1 MQRERQR
8 GPTRPRGRQQSAE
21 GRSSAALALAE
32 LESRFA
38 RFRRTQPRGARVPE
52 ELRAAVVAAVG
63 QGVRPGELQRA
74 CGVTWSQVVAWQAR
88 RAGDQGTSGSAGPT
102 KVRVFSVV
110 DEPRED
116 RPEPPESMGE
126 RGLEL
131 RLGSWTVS
139 VRLAG
144 PGPLGRS

>member
-8 GPTRPRGRQQSAE
+8 GRKGSRGRRRSAE
-21 GRSSAALALAE
+21 GRSSASALAE

-38 RFRRTQPRGARVPE
+38 RFRREQPRGARVPE

-74 CGVTWSQVVAWQAR
+74 CGVTWSQVMTWQAR
-88 RAGDQGTSGSAGPT
+88 RAGDQGASGSAGPA

-110 DEPRED
+110 DEPRVD
-116 RPEPPESMGE
+116 PPQPSESTG
-126 RGLEL
+126 RGALEL
-131 RLGSWTVS
+131 RLGPWTVS

-144 PGPLGRS
+144 PGPQGRS

>member
-8 GPTRPRGRQQSAE
+8 GRKGSGGRRRSAE
-21 GRSSAALALAE
+21 GRWSGLAE
-32 LESRFA
+32 LAGRFA
-38 RFRRTQPRGARVPE
+38 RFRREQARGARVPE
-52 ELRAAVVAAVG
+52 ELRAAVVAALG
-63 QGVRPGELQRA
+63 QGVAPSELQRA
-74 CGVTWSQVVAWQAR
+74 CGVTWSQVMTWQAR
-88 RAGDQGTSGSAGPT
+88 RPGDRRASGSAEPT

-110 DEPRED
+110 DEPGED
-116 RPEPPESMGE
+116 PAEAPESMGE

-131 RLGSWTVS
+131 RLGPWTVS

>member
-8 GPTRPRGRQQSAE
+8 GRKRSGGRQRSAE
-21 GRSSAALALAE
+21 GRSSALGLAE
-32 LESRFA
+32 LAGRFA
-38 RFRRTQPRGARVPE
+38 QFRREQPRGARVPA
-52 ELRAAVVAAVG
+52 ELRAAVLAAVG

-74 CGVTWSQVVAWQAR
+74 CGVTWSQVMTWQAR
-88 RAGDQGTSGSAGPT
+88 RPGDRRASVSAEPT

-116 RPEPPESMGE
+116 AAEAPESMGG

-131 RLGSWTVS
+131 RLGPWRVS

-144 PGPLGRS
+144 AGPQGRS

>member
-8 GPTRPRGRQQSAE
+8 GGKRSGGRRRSAE
-21 GRSSAALALAE
+21 GRASASGLAE
-32 LESRFA
+32 LAGRFA
-38 RFRRTQPRGARVPE
+38 RFRREQPRGARVPA
-52 ELRAAVVAAVG
+52 ELRAAVVAALG

-74 CGVTWSQVVAWQAR
+74 CGVTWSQVMTWQAR
-88 RAGDQGTSGSAGPT
+88 RAGDQGASGSAGPT

-116 RPEPPESMGE
+116 PAEALESMGG

-131 RLGSWTVS
+131 RLGPWTVS

-144 PGPLGRS
+144 PGPQGRS